1 VLDQLSDTDSVLDRK
16 SSAKPV
22 NVEGSIRH
30 LSQDDLEAYANGR
43 LASTRLSSCQTHL
56 DSCEACRAELE
67 DIRNLQT
74 ELASFARPETNR
86 SQPER
91 NRRRRS
97 LALPLT
103 ASVAAILVAGVG
115 TFFWWRHGSLS
126 AHKTLA
132 AVPVAQPAAPAAV
145 PATLTASAA
154 SLAPTSVSPKSRD
167 PHLASAPATPA
178 ALHVPVASA
187 ARGPSV
193 ASRVPVASPAPS
205 VSSAPAPSAT
215 PVTSPALTAS
225 VRPAAPNALVI
236 PTSSPARA
244 APPAPTT
251 ASLQSR
257 DAHLAATPPAA
268 NTGFSLLGP
277 FGEPTSETRPQF
289 SWQPLPGAIGYR
301 VTIVDLSLHPVQ
313 HSPALRATTWRP
325 RRALAHGR
333 TYLWQVTATLHGGA
347 KVVASSPTPSAAL
360 LQITPRHPKRS

>member
-1 VLDQLSDTDSVLDRK
+1 MLDQLSDTDSVLDRK

-30 LSQDDLEAYANGR
+30 LSQDDLESYANGR
-43 LASTRLSSCQTHL
+43 LVSTRLSACQTHL

-86 SQPER
+86 HQPER

-97 LALPLT
+97 LALPLA

-115 TFFWWRHGSLS
+115 TVIWWRHGSLPPHHAS
-126 AHKTLA
+126 AVVPIVRSMA
-132 AVPVAQPAAPAAV
+132 PPAGPVAPVGPAAT
-145 PATLTASAA
+145 ATS
-154 SLAPTSVSPKSRD
+154 
-167 PHLASAPATPA
+167 
-178 ALHVPVASA
+178 VASA
-187 ARGPSV
+187 ARGPSA
-193 ASRVPVASPAPS
+193 ASRVPAASPAPS
-205 VSSAPAPSAT
+205 VSSAPPPSAT

-244 APPAPTT
+244 AQP
-251 ASLQSR
+251 R
-257 DAHLAATPPAA
+257 DTHLASAPQEP

-347 KVVASSPTPSAAL
+347 KIVASSPTPSAAL

>member
-1 VLDQLSDTDSVLDRK
+1 MLDQLSDTDSVLDRK

-22 NVEGSIRH
+22 DVEGSTRH
-30 LSQDDLEAYANGR
+30 LSHEDLEAYANGR
-43 LASTRLSSCQTHL
+43 LAATRLSSCQTHL

-67 DIRNLQT
+67 DVRTLQT
-74 ELASFARPETNR
+74 ELASFSRPEASR
-86 SQPER
+86 SQPGR
-91 NRRRRS
+91 LRRRRS

-103 ASVAAILVAGVG
+103 ASAAAILVAGVG
-115 TFFWWRHGSLS
+115 TIVWWRHGSLS
-126 AHKTLA
+126 AHKTSVA
-132 AVPVAQPAAPAAV
+132 VSVARSAAPSAVPVAPAASPALAATPA
-145 PATLTASAA
+145 PATSPSLVASHMPTASA
-154 SLAPTSVSPKSRD
+154 
-167 PHLASAPATPA
+167 
-178 ALHVPVASA
+178 
-187 ARGPSV
+187 
-193 ASRVPVASPAPS
+193 
-205 VSSAPAPSAT
+205 
-215 PVTSPALTAS
+215 
-225 VRPAAPNALVI
+225 RPAAPNALVI
-236 PTSSPARA
+236 PTSLPARA

-333 TYLWQVTATLHGGA
+333 TYLWQVTATLHGGS

>member
-1 VLDQLSDTDSVLDRK
+1 MLDQLSDTDSVLDRK

-22 NVEGSIRH
+22 DVEGSTRH
-30 LSQDDLEAYANGR
+30 LSHEDLEAYANGR
-43 LASTRLSSCQTHL
+43 LAATRLSSCQTHL

-67 DIRNLQT
+67 DVRTLQT
-74 ELASFARPETNR
+74 ELASFSRPEASR
-86 SQPER
+86 SQPGR
-91 NRRRRS
+91 LRRRRS

-115 TFFWWRHGSLS
+115 TIVWWRHGSLS
-126 AHKTLA
+126 AHKTPVA
-132 AVPVAQPAAPAAV
+132 VSVARSAAPSAVPVVPAAPPALAAAPA
-145 PATLTASAA
+145 PATSPSLVASHMPTASA
-154 SLAPTSVSPKSRD
+154 
-167 PHLASAPATPA
+167 
-178 ALHVPVASA
+178 
-187 ARGPSV
+187 
-193 ASRVPVASPAPS
+193 
-205 VSSAPAPSAT
+205 
-215 PVTSPALTAS
+215 
-225 VRPAAPNALVI
+225 RPAAPNALVI
-236 PTSSPARA
+236 PTSLPARA

-347 KVVASSPTPSAAL
+347 KIVASSPTPSAAL